1 MDAILA
7 YIGENWIQ
15 WLFTLIIIPVFA
27 NFIKKERKE
36 REEEKKRNEEM
47 IKALKEGVAALLLIE
62 LKRNYTWYVETKGY
76 CSIEEKKQV
85 EAVYINYHNLG
96 GNGIGTEMF
105 EEIKHLPTE
114 KKEDE

>member
-15 WLFTLIIIPVFA
+15 WLFTIIIIPVVV
-27 NFIKKERKE
+27 NFLKKEKKE
-36 REEEKKRNEEM
+36 REEEKKNNEAMME
-47 IKALKEGVAALLLIE
+47 ALKAGVAALLLIE
-62 LKRNYTWYVETKGY
+62 LKRNYTWYVETQHY

-85 EAVYINYHNLG
+85 EAVYLNYHNLG
-96 GNGIGTEMF
+96 GNGIGTEMY

-114 KKEDE
+114 KKEDD